1 MAFAMNPNARQRI
14 RPSHPTKNKTDY
26 PMKPSR
32 TSRRDFVKQAAAAAG
47 SLISLPVLAETS
59 FYQAS
64 TDDSIKVAL
73 IGCGG
78 RGTGAAMQALLTKQN
93 VTLVAMADAF
103 RDRIDECY
111 NALMQDD
118 LSDWSGA
125 AGNVKHKV
133 KVSEETKF
141 TGFDGYRKAIP
152 LADVVILAT
161 PPGFRPIH
169 FEEAVRQGKHVFMEK
184 PLATDPAGVKK
195 VLESAAVARQKK
207 LNVVVGLQRRYQTS
221 YRELYKK
228 FKDGLAGEMISAQ
241 AWWNSDGVWVIPR
254 KYNQTE
260 MEYQMR
266 NWFYFNWLC
275 GDHIVEQHI
284 HNIDVINWF
293 KGGYPVKA
301 QGMGGRQVRTGKEYG
316 EIFDHHYVEFT
327 YADGSI
333 LNSQCRHIKGTL
345 SRVDEMLQGTKGTIH
360 FGNGN
365 ITDRKGKVLF
375 QFDRSKENN
384 PYQTEH
390 DELFDA
396 IARREYK
403 FDDTENG
410 AKSTLTAIMGRM
422 ATYSGQLMVWDKV
435 LNSNISI
442 MPAVFD
448 FDALPPVLPDAEGR
462 YPVAVPG
469 QTSFFA

>member
-1 MAFAMNPNARQRI
+1 
-14 RPSHPTKNKTDY
+14 
-26 PMKPSR
+26 MKHLDQ
-32 TSRRDFVKQAAAAAG
+32 SRRDFVKKSAVAAS
-47 SLISLPVLAETS
+47 SLLGLPAIANAS
-59 FYQAS
+59 FYQTSA
-64 TDDSIKVAL
+64 DDSIKVAL

-111 NALMQDD
+111 KALMSDD

-125 AGNVKHKV
+125 AGNVKGKV
-133 KVSEETKF
+133 KVTEETKF
-141 TGFDGYRKAIP
+141 TGFDGYLKAIP
-152 LADVVILAT
+152 LADVIILTT

-169 FEEAVRQGKHVFMEK
+169 FEEAVKQGKHVFMEK
-184 PLATDPAGVKK
+184 PLATDPAGIKK
-195 VLESAAVARQKK
+195 VLDAAVVARQKK
-207 LNVVVGLQRRYQTS
+207 LNVVVGLQRHYQSS

-228 FKDGLAGEMISAQ
+228 FKEGVVGDIVSAQ
-241 AWWNSDGVWVIPR
+241 AWWNNDGVWVNAR

-266 NWFYFNWLC
+266 NWYYFNWLC

-284 HNIDVINWF
+284 HNIDVVNWF

-345 SRVDEMLQGTKGTIH
+345 SRVDEQIQGTKGTIYC
-360 FGNGN
+360 GNAN
-365 ITDRKGKVLF
+365 MLDRKGKVLY
-375 QFDRSKENN
+375 QFDKSKENN

-396 IARREYK
+396 IAKREYK

-410 AKSTLTAIMGRM
+410 AKSTLTAIIGRM
-422 ATYSGQLMVWDKV
+422 ATYSGQLMEWDKV
-435 LNSNISI
+435 LNSGISL
-442 MPAVFD
+442 MPEKFD
-448 FDALPPVLPDAEGR
+448 FNATPPVLPDAEGR
-462 YPVAVPG
+462 YPIAVPG
-469 QTSFFA
+469 MTSFIA